1 MKAVTYCIR
10 TFNSDSK
17 MSGRGYIDDR
27 DLLIACLS
35 KSGKPYVKRFADVV
49 KKSYPVIKD
58 GVEDGFRV
66 CHTEHYTREVT
77 FPKEDKR
84 PNYTQECETTYSIW
98 YKVCEG

>member
-10 TFNSDSK
+10 TFNTDSK

-49 KKSYPVIKD
+49 I
-58 GVEDGFRV
+58 
-66 CHTEHYTREVT
+66 
-77 FPKEDKR
+77 
-84 PNYTQECETTYSIW
+84 Q
-98 YKVCEG
+98 